1 MPPDFYTIK
10 VVVSAS
16 VFDNSDWSMTFAS
29 DAAAVASVVSPRCR
43 RFRRRS
49 SLTCGSR
56 SFHELTRQYSRIRLS
71 RENLQ
76 RSRRGSLR

>member
-1 MPPDFYTIK
+1 
-10 VVVSAS
+10 
-16 VFDNSDWSMTFAS
+16 MTYAFG
-29 DAAAVASVVSPRCR
+29 AAAVASVVSPRYL

-49 SLTCGSR
+49 NLTCDFR
-56 SFHELTRQYSRIRLS
+56 SFRELTRQYNRIRLS